1 MFGQRKSAALAEYAF
16 FLLNPLIPHV
26 ATVEEGAGTVADA
39 LIDVGPEDRL
49 LAVTFRPYARL
60 TPT

>member
-26 ATVEEGAGTVADA
+26 LTIEEGAGTRRRRADRRRPA
-39 LIDVGPEDRL
+39 GSPARDHLP
-49 LAVTFRPYARL
+49 AVRAPDG
-60 TPT
+60 